1 MGESTRSG
9 RRQFLKHTAALA
21 GVAVGAGAGA
31 EWSARSQ
38 SGKPEVPA
46 KDALVPGEHLRRGV
60 PSRRGTRM
68 SVDHITY
75 YTPLQDYAGIITPT
89 HLHFVQ
95 QHSSHFPEID
105 AQQHRLT
112 IHGLV
117 DRPLSLSMEDLKRL
131 PSVSRVHFL
140 ECQGN
145 SSGVIHHAG
154 NPNMG
159 LPVQYIWWMT
169 SCSEWTGVPLSVLL
183 NEVGLQKE
191 ASWLVYEGADPGKFS
206 HTLPLAKSLDDVF
219 VAYGQNGEPL
229 RVEQGYPIRMIVPG
243 WEGPF
248 SVKYLRHIKVVDQPY
263 HAWNEAMNHS
273 IPRADLGGK
282 SRWYHF
288 QWAAK
293 SVITRPSGGLKL
305 AGPGYV
311 QITGL
316 AWSGGGA
323 VSKVEV
329 STNGGRSWKEAKLQ
343 TPVHSKAHTRFTF
356 DWVWDGEEAVLMSRC
371 TDDQGDVQ
379 PSMAELYRNW
389 GITELEKPN
398 RSTHFNAIQPW
409 KVARD
414 GSVHDAMFS

>member
-1 MGESTRSG
+1 
-9 RRQFLKHTAALA
+9 
-21 GVAVGAGAGA
+21 
-31 EWSARSQ
+31 
-38 SGKPEVPA
+38 
-46 KDALVPGEHLRRGV
+46 
-60 PSRRGTRM
+60 
-68 SVDHITY
+68 
-75 YTPLQDYAGIITPT
+75 
-89 HLHFVQ
+89 
-95 QHSSHFPEID
+95 
-105 AQQHRLT
+105 
-112 IHGLV
+112 
-117 DRPLSLSMEDLKRL
+117 
-131 PSVSRVHFL
+131 
-140 ECQGN
+140 
-145 SSGVIHHAG
+145 
-154 NPNMG
+154 
-159 LPVQYIWWMT
+159 
-169 SCSEWTGVPLSVLL
+169 
-183 NEVGLQKE
+183 
-191 ASWLVYEGADPGKFS
+191 
-206 HTLPLAKSLDDVF
+206 
-219 VAYGQNGEPL
+219 
-229 RVEQGYPIRMIVPG
+229 MIVPG

-248 SVKYLRHIKVVDQPY
+248 SIKYLRHIKVVDQPY

-305 AGPGYV
+305 PGPGYV

-379 PSMAELYRNW
+379 PSMAQLYRNW
-389 GITELEKPN
+389 GITELEKPS